1 MKRFFKNV
9 SLVVLM
15 VLFTLVAFS
24 FNNKPNEAKAI
35 KVSSE
40 ANVMEDEFFAK
51 CFKCETCITLPDGS
65 RDCSDCVEI
74 ECPQQ

>member
-15 VLFTLVAFS
+15 ALFTLAAFS

-40 ANVMEDEFFAK
+40 ANVLEDEFFAR
-51 CFKCETCITLPDGS
+51 CFKCDVCIAYLDGS
-65 RDCSDCVEI
+65 EFCRGCKEI
-74 ECPQQ
+74 PCAQ